1 MTEKSVQ
8 LQVQFTNYEISF
20 ILQHLQSHIDRVQR
34 HNPHL
39 SFECPTLRK
48 NHSLIQFTSRPNLQ
62 VPAYELY
69 TLNIDMIQNFHP
81 TTRVYFTGRLSNAK
95 KTFPQCYNLNN
106 HSLQPTEAD
115 FPILPLLTR
124 DGAFHLP
131 SISRPEDAKAFS
143 LYSLCLHLRME
154 QLVYAL
160 PQFIV

>member
-69 TLNIDMIQNFHP
+69 TLNINMIQSF
-81 TTRVYFTGRLSNAK
+81 RVTGRLSNAK

-115 FPILPLLTR
+115 FQILPLVTR